1 MLDKIKYFWQQSWLL
16 IVSAFCFGLLIAITN
31 TALSER
37 IEKNQVAKLYENMRL
52 LITDANNF
60 NKAIEKLPVADRET
74 TIYKAVDDSNNITG
88 FAFVALGSGFA
99 DKIWLVIAVDS
110 KCEKFLGFKVLQSS
124 ETPGFG
130 TEISNDFYNSQF
142 IGAPAGKL
150 ELVKSGDAEMIDSQ
164 IVAISG
170 ATVSSEAVVDIFN
183 SYIGIVKE
191 QLISE
196 GLISNGK

>member
-52 LITDANNF
+52 LITDANDL
-60 NKAIEKLPVADRET
+60 NKAIEKLPVAGRET
-74 TIYKAVDDSNNITG
+74 TIYKAVDDSNKITG
-88 FAFVALGSGFA
+88 FAFVASGSGFA

-110 KCEKFLGFKVLQSS
+110 KCDKFLGFKVLQSS

-130 TEISNDFYNSQF
+130 TKISNEFYSSQF

-150 ELVKSGDAEMIDSQ
+150 ELVKSGNAKIIDSQ

-170 ATVSSEAVVDIFN
+170 ATVSSEAVIEIFN
-183 SYIGIVKE
+183 SYIDIVKE